1 MKLPDLSI
9 DGYHKPRSG
18 DACAGI
24 AMISSHVK
32 ADTTDYWSEYLETK
46 LSSPLEAGHIYYICY
61 YVCLTSHASDV
72 YNIISVGNIGARL
85 TIQMLDTIS
94 PGPMYFVTGSPDI
107 STSPGLFIT
116 DTVNWTLVSGI
127 YHAAGGEQWLTIG
140 RFYTSTIDFRFISAP
155 KPDINV
161 TNSLT
166 DFASICYMLV
176 DDVCAIDMDNPEA
189 TDTILYTPQFPVSI
203 GLGKAIGQFQYL
215 WTTGDTSEQIE
226 VSGPGSYVRQRWGD
240 CGYYIDTFTIT
251 KVSVDYC
258 ISLPNAFTPNNDG
271 LNDLFGPGDIYCHPD
286 FSDYSFNIYNR
297 WGQLVFQTVEPGIK
311 WDGKYNGV
319 PQEIGVYYYTLQ
331 YSFANAPVG
340 TSNSTF
346 TYSQTPVLIRG
357 DVTLI
362 R

>member
-1 MKLPDLSI
+1 M
-9 DGYHKPRSG
+9 
-18 DACAGI
+18 
-24 AMISSHVK
+24 
-32 ADTTDYWSEYLETK
+32 
-46 LSSPLEAGHIYYICY
+46 
-61 YVCLTSHASDV
+61 
-72 YNIISVGNIGARL
+72 
-85 TIQMLDTIS
+85 
-94 PGPMYFVTGSPDI
+94 
-107 STSPGLFIT
+107 
-116 DTVNWTLVSGI
+116 
-127 YHAAGGEQWLTIG
+127 
-140 RFYTSTIDFRFISAP
+140 
-155 KPDINV
+155 
-161 TNSLT
+161 
-166 DFASICYMLV
+166 
-176 DDVCAIDMDNPEA
+176 
-189 TDTILYTPQFPVSI
+189 
-203 GLGKAIGQFQYL
+203 
-215 WTTGDTSEQIE
+215 
-226 VSGPGSYVRQRWGD
+226 
-240 CGYYIDTFTIT
+240 
-251 KVSVDYC
+251 DYC